1 VSERFYYKY
10 WAPNGAGGFGRQSRS
25 PATQQPLSNSDA
37 LGHPNGLISGHLAV
51 NVIPQKTHSIVLKKK
66 IATRY

>member
-1 VSERFYYKY
+1 MFAQV
-10 WAPNGAGGFGRQSRS
+10 ALPDGR
-25 PATQQPLSNSDA
+25 ASDT

-51 NVIPQKTHSIVLKKK
+51 NVFPQKTHSIVLKKK

>member
-1 VSERFYYKY
+1 MKASTINIWLLTEPTVS
-10 WAPNGAGGFGRQSRS
+10 AHISLDCNA
-25 PATQQPLSNSDA
+25 AAADNSG
-37 LGHPNGLISGHLAV
+37 LVGHPNGLISGHLAV